1 MTELEIQASEKVARK
16 LNDTITLK
24 LCDNFVLTLITRCLD
39 FFFALNQCSM
49 SQGANYG
56 FTNI

>member
-39 FFFALNQCSM
+39 FFFCPKPMQYVTGGKLW
-49 SQGANYG
+49 
-56 FTNI
+56 IH